1 MKTLFSLY
9 LVLAV
14 ILSQYFSAYFFSKG
28 RTSYRKAFSAL
39 VFCISIYL
47 FGYLMIINSSNLQ
60 EMIFWN
66 QVQYFG
72 LPFISVLWLTV
83 ALLYTRTICSLKTST
98 ALLLFAIPVLTFLIR
113 LTNSW
118 HHFFYTKWGIK
129 EYFGYYSLYMERG
142 LWYYV
147 NISYTIL
154 CLFLTVIIY
163 FIEYLRNKARY
174 IKSHFLIFLFASLLP
189 LIGITL
195 ILFTFDQFSI
205 DYSALIMPVS
215 LLIISYGIF
224 KYDFLDI
231 RTLARETIFENN
243 FAGMVVLGP
252 GRRIIDY
259 NKAAKNFFDAINI
272 SLNNYPL
279 EQVIN
284 NDPKLLDIFNSEET
298 RNLTLMINGKK
309 RFYEIDT
316 VQLGDPEDG
325 NIKMLKAIRDVTE
338 ERKTQEKLKFLAAI
352 DSLSGLNNR
361 AEFMSLAQKYLSI
374 AIKENKDFSLLVMDL
389 DNFKIVNDTFGHG
402 AGDEVIRVM
411 GRLIKTY
418 FRKNDIAGRIGGEE
432 FAVVLKDASL
442 EEAKKKAELFREVI
456 ADRKIIYEE
465 QEISITV
472 SIGVAAIH
480 NAAKNIYNIGDILKM
495 ADNALYNAKAKGR
508 NSVATFKS

>member
-1 MKTLFSLY
+1 M
-9 LVLAV
+9 
-14 ILSQYFSAYFFSKG
+14 
-28 RTSYRKAFSAL
+28 
-39 VFCISIYL
+39 
-47 FGYLMIINSSNLQ
+47 
-60 EMIFWN
+60 
-66 QVQYFG
+66 
-72 LPFISVLWLTV
+72 
-83 ALLYTRTICSLKTST
+83 
-98 ALLLFAIPVLTFLIR
+98 
-113 LTNSW
+113 
-118 HHFFYTKWGIK
+118 
-129 EYFGYYSLYMERG
+129 
-142 LWYYV
+142 
-147 NISYTIL
+147 
-154 CLFLTVIIY
+154 
-163 FIEYLRNKARY
+163 
-174 IKSHFLIFLFASLLP
+174 
-189 LIGITL
+189 
-195 ILFTFDQFSI
+195 
-205 DYSALIMPVS
+205 
-215 LLIISYGIF
+215 
-224 KYDFLDI
+224 
-231 RTLARETIFENN
+231 
-243 FAGMVVLGP
+243 
-252 GRRIIDY
+252 
-259 NKAAKNFFDAINI
+259 
-272 SLNNYPL
+272 
-279 EQVIN
+279 
-284 NDPKLLDIFNSEET
+284 
-298 RNLTLMINGKK
+298 
-309 RFYEIDT
+309 
-316 VQLGDPEDG
+316 GDPEDG